1 MKILFETGWSE
12 YIPGGIIHGAKDV
25 IATTPEDEIQSR
37 ELIIEMVRDFI
48 ERNPNEKER
57 ILKEFDLHMTDF

>member
-12 YIPGGIIHGAKDV
+12 YIPGGIISGAKD
-25 IATTPEDEIQSR
+25 ATPEDKIQSR

-48 ERNPNEKER
+48 ERNPDKKDE
-57 ILKEFDLHMTDF
+57 ILKEFGLSISDLV